1 MTSKVYN
8 MGDKDSQIRIF
19 LADTGKEVAMAKDAQ
34 IHLLPTE
41 EQEQEQE
48 PSKWSPHGYEITG
61 TLTTTPEQS
70 EQFRKF
76 IESMKFNRKERR
88 RMFHAV
94 THGSAVVIPSYINA
108 EYDNGETEE
117 FVRNVYINRPSI
129 LRKLIAYNRGF
140 SFKYDIVQH
149 FDPKDKIILSEFGR

>member
-1 MTSKVYN
+1 
-8 MGDKDSQIRIF
+8 MGDKGRHIRIF
-19 LADTGKEVAMAKDAQ
+19 LADTGEEVAMANDAR
-34 IHLLPTE
+34 IHLSPTE
-41 EQEQEQE
+41 EPEQKSSDWSL
-48 PSKWSPHGYEITG
+48 PSYEITG

-76 IESMKFNRKERR
+76 IESMKFNCKELRK
-88 RMFHAV
+88 MFHVV
-94 THGSAVVIPSYINA
+94 THGGAIVFQSYINA

-129 LRKLIAYNRGF
+129 LRKLIASNHRLR
-140 SFKYDIVQH
+140 FKYDIVRH